1 MQCQTT
7 QSRAKISSYLP
18 MWAIGGAA
26 AKMVIL
32 RNRLVQPSGSDLA
45 TTHAFAGIV
54 CRSEASRPS
63 FIEHCQEEALAIIEE
78 NKSVLLVLA
87 HALATHPKQTMTAV
101 EIDAVIASA
110 MGNQVLSLEHRR
122 HADWRDRELPTN
134 CFPKSLPNR
143 SFFVSFLATNLRA
156 RHNSNFFPKK
166 KFHQSGLFDKK
177 L

>member
-1 MQCQTT
+1 
-7 QSRAKISSYLP
+7 LP
-18 MWAIGGAA
+18 QRGKPVVLHRTLPG
-26 AKMVIL
+26 
-32 RNRLVQPSGSDLA
+32 RS
-45 TTHAFAGIV
+45 AG
-54 CRSEASRPS
+54 
-63 FIEHCQEEALAIIEE
+63 IEE
-78 NKSVLLVLA
+78 NESVLLVLA

-122 HADWRDRELPTN
+122 RADWRDRELPAN

-166 KFHQSGLFDKK
+166 KFDQPGLFDKK
-177 L
+177 VMSQHDKVIELPGGSPRSCPKLS